1 MSRAIDDKEAAR
13 KARAGTFMEP
23 HQFEALMELAGHHDD
38 SKNRKALALVL
49 LDGYSVREAAQ
60 KVETSQGSVNGSMQK
75 VRRVMELVSVLHY
88 PAVRLPPRRV
98 LASKDA
104 GNPVNKLLDELPD

>member
-1 MSRAIDDKEAAR
+1 MNRSIDDKEAAR
-13 KARAGTFMEP
+13 KARAGTFMQP

-38 SKNRKALALVL
+38 SKNRRALKLVL

-60 KVETSQGSVNGSMQK
+60 TVEASQGSVNDSMQK
-75 VRRVMELVSVLHY
+75 VRRVMELNSVLHY

-98 LASKDA
+98 ISKKDSPA
-104 GNPVNKLLDELPD
+104 PANEK